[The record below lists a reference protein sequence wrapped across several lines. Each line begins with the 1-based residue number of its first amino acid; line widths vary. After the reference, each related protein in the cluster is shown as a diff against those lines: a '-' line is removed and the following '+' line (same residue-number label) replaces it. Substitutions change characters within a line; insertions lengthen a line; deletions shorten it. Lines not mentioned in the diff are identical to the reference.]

1 MLRRLFAT
9 RKGKPQGPTLDPRLP
24 DGLRVYAVGDIHG
37 RADLLRALLEKIA
50 SDARDAPAKK
60 ERLVYLGDYID
71 RGHESRQVIDV
82 LLEGPPP
89 GFEAIYLKGN
99 HEETLLNFLQAPDF
113 GYEWQHYGGLETLAS
128 YGVTGLG
135 ARLTSEDF
143 NQARDQFEEALPE
156 SHFAFFQ
163 ALELSA
169 CFGDYF
175 FAHAGVRPGVSLEN
189 QLSEDLLW
197 IRAEFTRWRGSFGK
211 VVVHGHSVTEEP
223 ELEPNRI
230 GIDTGAYLTHRL
242 TSVVLEGAEQRFLQ
256 TDGAQQPIP
265 AS

>member
-1 MLRRLFAT
+1 MLRQLFAT
-9 RKGKPQGPTLDPRLP
+9 LTGKPRGETFEARLP
-24 DGLRVYAVGDIHG
+24 DGLRIYAIGDIHG
-37 RADLLRALLEKIA
+37 RADLLRALLEMIA
-50 SDARDAPAKK
+50 SDARKAPAEK

-71 RGHESRQVIDV
+71 RGHESRQVIDL

-99 HEETLLNFLQAPDF
+99 HEEALLNFLQAPAF

-135 ARLTSEDF
+135 ARLASEDF
-143 NQARDQFEEALPE
+143 DEARDQFKAALPE
-156 SHFAFFQ
+156 SHLGFLR

-175 FAHAGVRPGVSLEN
+175 FAHAGVRPGVPLEE

-211 VVVHGHSVTEEP
+211 IVVHGHSVTEEP
-223 ELEPNRI
+223 EFEPNRI

-242 TSVVLEGAEQRFLQ
+242 TSVVLEGDKRRLLQ
-256 TDGAQQPIP
+256 TGGTRHLDP